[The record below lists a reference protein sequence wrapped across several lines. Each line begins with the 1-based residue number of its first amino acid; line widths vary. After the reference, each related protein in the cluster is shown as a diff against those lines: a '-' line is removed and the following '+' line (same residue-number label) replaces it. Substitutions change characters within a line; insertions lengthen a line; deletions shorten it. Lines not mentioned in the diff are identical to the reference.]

1 MIWELRHEFKLSL
14 LLEIAELPRSTY
26 YYYIKH
32 MKDEDKYNEIVY
44 NLIIPLINQFIPFK
58 QNAEKSAVSI
68 IRKVSIRKQYYYL

>member
-14 LLEIAELPRSTY
+14 LLEIAKLPRSTY